1 MIMFLFY
8 IENYRN
14 EEEYKNQLIIKLM
27 VVSIIVILSWQTFIY
42 TSKGFMVG
50 EYVCMV
56 MIHVYTAGD
65 NVQTNWTAHVN
76 QSCINTCMM
85 HMFIKLS

>member
-27 VVSIIVILSWQTFIY
+27 VVSRPIIVILSWQTFIY
-42 TSKGFMVG
+42 TSQGFMVG

-76 QSCINTCMM
+76 ESCINTSM
-85 HMFIKLS
+85 MFIKLS